1 MAVAQTRE
9 RDYRS
14 RGEVPQESQTGYP
27 SFEIRP
33 GPKLFE
39 NGFDH
44 FAAFCSPG
52 SPVAPERILVPK
64 LAGRQAADPSA
75 SKILIGKAAGED

>member
-1 MAVAQTRE
+1 MAEAQTRE

-14 RGEVPQESQTGYP
+14 RGEVPQEPQTGFP

-39 NGFDH
+39 NRFDH
-44 FAAFCSPG
+44 FAAVLQSGLANRPEGDPG
-52 SPVAPERILVPK
+52 SEFGWGV
-64 LAGRQAADPSA
+64 GCGS
-75 SKILIGKAAGED
+75 